1 MFFLLINNINY
12 VLMNVAELCK
22 ISIRN
27 ENYEILDY
35 LTEKYY
41 QVLFEVI

>member
-1 MFFLLINNINY
+1 
-12 VLMNVAELCK
+12 MNVSELYK
-22 ISIRN
+22 IAIRN

-41 QVLFEVI
+41 NVLFEVIIQLLIL